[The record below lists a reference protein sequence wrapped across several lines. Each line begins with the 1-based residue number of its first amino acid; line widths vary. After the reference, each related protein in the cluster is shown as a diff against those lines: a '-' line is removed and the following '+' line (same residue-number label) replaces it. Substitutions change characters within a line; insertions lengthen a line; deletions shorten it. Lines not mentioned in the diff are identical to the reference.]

1 MAAAVRSV
9 LASAAALRMLPRTAV
24 RVSIQE
30 LSNDGGLLAAAVN
43 AAMAALAD
51 AGIPCYGL
59 VAAACE
65 AIADAETPASLADPC
80 AAEENDGAY
89 SCVTV
94 ATLPSE
100 CSEAGE
106 EGGGDVVLC
115 EAGGG
120 VPARARVSAEA
131 LAAAVA
137 AARAQCAATREEMAS
152 ALEATQVWSDR
163 LRAPEE
169 ASG

>member
-30 LSNDGGLLAAAVN
+30 LSDDGGLLAAAVN

-80 AAEENDGAY
+80 AVG
-89 SCVTV
+89 
-94 ATLPSE
+94 
-100 CSEAGE
+100 
-106 EGGGDVVLC
+106 
-115 EAGGG
+115 
-120 VPARARVSAEA
+120 RA
-131 LAAAVA
+131 
-137 AARAQCAATREEMAS
+137 
-152 ALEATQVWSDR
+152 VW
-163 LRAPEE
+163 
-169 ASG
+169 